1 MVKLT
6 KIYTRGG
13 DKGET
18 SLSNG
23 ERRKKFDLRVEAY
36 GRVDEANAAIGVVR
50 LHLAGQPEDAML
62 GRIQND
68 LFDLG
73 ADLATPEEENPKWP
87 PLRVTDPQVDRLE
100 REIDAMN
107 AELAPL
113 TSFILPGG
121 TPAAT
126 HLHVARTI
134 VRSAERL
141 AWQLAEN
148 EAVNGAAIRYLNRL
162 SDHLFVLGR
171 HLNDRGR
178 ADVLWV
184 PGANR

>member
-13 DKGET
+13 DRGET

-121 TPAAT
+121 TPAAA

-171 HLNDRGR
+171 HLNDQGR